1 MQKKRESFCPRILQ
15 LNIFEEPRTNTVRTS
30 ALKKDTS
37 MSKIIRNKD
46 DFIFGKYLII
56 MKILFILV
64 LYKKMKKVKLKKLKF
79 LKIYLK

>member
-1 MQKKRESFCPRILQ
+1 
-15 LNIFEEPRTNTVRTS
+15 
-30 ALKKDTS
+30 